1 MNSVSLNSDEILYIQ
16 EYDSPSQHNLP
27 GDFQYVAN
35 TWGAFFYQILP
46 ESSFFEA
53 QSACKN
59 GTSLL
64 NPKSGS
70 FKYQHIS

>member
-1 MNSVSLNSDEILYIQ
+1 MNVFLKKISIKIIYI
-16 EYDSPSQHNLP
+16 EENDTASQHNLP
-27 GDFQYVAN
+27 DDFQYETK
-35 TWGAFFYQILP
+35 TWGAFFHQILP

-64 NPKSGS
+64 NPKSGN
-70 FKYQHIS
+70 H